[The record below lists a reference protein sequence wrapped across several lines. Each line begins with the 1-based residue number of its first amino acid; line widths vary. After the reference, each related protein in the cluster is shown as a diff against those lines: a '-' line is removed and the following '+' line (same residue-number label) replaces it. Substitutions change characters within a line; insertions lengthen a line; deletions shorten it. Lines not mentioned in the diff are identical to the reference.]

1 MKFYNP
7 LVAKVL
13 LIVSFSLSAFAAEA
27 DTPYT
32 FEGGEATS
40 AEQMNA
46 DFDAIQAAVN
56 DNNARINATAGMVPL
71 RSIFQ
76 GFAAQ
81 AVNGSA
87 GLFSMQ

>member
-1 MKFYNP
+1 
-7 LVAKVL
+7 
-13 LIVSFSLSAFAAEA
+13 
-27 DTPYT
+27 
-32 FEGGEATS
+32 
-40 AEQMNA
+40 MNA